1 MIRCTPGAPD
11 AEDSPLH
18 KLEHGVH
25 PWSAYL
31 IVPLFGFANAG
42 LALNA
47 QVFSALLDPLPMGV
61 ALGLFLG
68 KQLGIFGSVWA
79 AARLGIAERPNGA
92 NWAQIYGMAML
103 CGIGFTMSLFI
114 GALAFPG
121 SALLVE
127 EAKGGILMGSIA
139 SALGGYA
146 LLRWAAPSL
155 R

>member
-1 MIRCTPGAPD
+1 M
-11 AEDSPLH
+11 
-18 KLEHGVH
+18 
-25 PWSAYL
+25 
-31 IVPLFGFANAG
+31 
-42 LALNA
+42 
-47 QVFSALLDPLPMGV
+47 FSALLDPLPMGV